1 MKRPQPHSRVYHG
14 RVMHRRLGPLAYRF
28 DYPVFSF
35 LLDIDRL
42 DDSAARCR
50 LFSHN
55 RPNLF
60 AFHDR
65 DHGARDGS
73 PLRPWVERHLATQGI
88 DLDGGQIQLLCFPR
102 LLGFTFN
109 PLSIWYCR
117 YRSGELAAV
126 LCEVHNTFGESHSY
140 LLHDGGRALHGPV
153 RAGQHKCFHVSPF
166 LPMDLHYRFRLSPPE
181 ARLSL
186 AIRCFRDGA
195 QAMTA
200 TQTGSALPFSD
211 AVLLR
216 TLARTPLM
224 TFKVVT
230 MIHWQALKLFL
241 RRARLF
247 RKPEPP
253 AQEVTPCSA
262 RT

>member
-1 MKRPQPHSRVYHG
+1 MREHQHNRVYHG
-14 RVMHRRLGPLAYRF
+14 SVMHRRLGTRPYRF
-28 DYPVFSF
+28 AYPVFSF

-42 DDSAARCR
+42 DETAARCR

-55 RPNLF
+55 GANLF
-60 AFHDR
+60 ALHDR
-65 DHGARDGS
+65 DHGARDGT
-73 PLRPWVERHLATQGI
+73 PLRPWVERHLAAHGI
-88 DLDGGQIQLLCFPR
+88 HLEGGRIQLLCFPR

-109 PLSIWYCR
+109 PLSVWYCWHR
-117 YRSGELAAV
+117 DGGLRAV

-140 LLHDGGRALHGPV
+140 LLHDRGQALPDAV

-166 LPMDLHYRFRLSPPE
+166 LPMDLHYRFRLSPPG

-186 AIRCFRDGA
+186 AIRCYRKGDLTMAAA
-195 QAMTA
+195 QS
-200 TQTGSALPFSD
+200 GHALPFDD
-211 AVLLR
+211 ASLLR
-216 TLARTPLM
+216 TFARTPLM
-224 TFKVVT
+224 TFKVVA
-230 MIHWQALKLFL
+230 MIHWQALKLVL

-247 RKPEPP
+247 KKPAPP

>member
-1 MKRPQPHSRVYHG
+1 MNRPQPHSRVYHG
-14 RVMHRRLGPLAYRF
+14 RVMHRRLGQLAYRF

-73 PLRPWVERHLATQGI
+73 PLRPWVERQLATQGI

-153 RAGQHKCFHVSPF
+153 RAGQHKRFHVSPF
-166 LPMDLHYRFRLSPPE
+166 LPMDLHYRFRLSPPG
-181 ARLSL
+181 AGLSL
-186 AIRCFRDGA
+186 AVRCFRDGTLT
-195 QAMTA
+195 MTA
-200 TQTGSALPFSD
+200 TQTGTALPFSD

-224 TFKVVT
+224 TLKVVA
-230 MIHWQALKLFL
+230 MIHWQALKLLL

-247 RKPEPP
+247 HKPDPP